1 MQSLLQDRMQGEIVN
16 PYVQFIWKTCRE
28 KEKWIRGESCESQMC
43 SCHKWNGT
51 CLHELTFYFGTS
63 SKWRWTK
70 WQKECDTICICFYV
84 SCQWLIMKISNPYL
98 VFWTWKTILKSIG
111 VAQLGGRLLNML
123 ATSFSN
129 QWICYSSNKFVAL
142 TCDEVVTLDN

>member
-1 MQSLLQDRMQGEIVN
+1 MKVVN
-16 PYVQFIWKTCRE
+16 PKCVQAINEMAHVFMNWPSILE
-28 KEKWIRGESCESQMC
+28 QVQSG
-43 SCHKWNGT
+43 G
-51 CLHELTFYFGTS
+51 
-63 SKWRWTK
+63 
-70 WQKECDTICICFYV
+70 DTICICFDV